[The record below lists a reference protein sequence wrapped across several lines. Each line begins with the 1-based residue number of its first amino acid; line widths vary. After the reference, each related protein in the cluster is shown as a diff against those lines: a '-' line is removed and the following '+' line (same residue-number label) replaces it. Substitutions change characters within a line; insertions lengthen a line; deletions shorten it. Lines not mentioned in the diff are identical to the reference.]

1 MRNNFTFLSASR
13 NTLLGFITVST
24 VALGPLSGCSRH
36 PDLVGIYSLPSS
48 LSDGQWS
55 MESVL
60 ELRDDGSAVV
70 QGITFH
76 SPDGSELSSEVVMSG
91 EGKWWV
97 EENKVIYEGAIE
109 TDLTLGDM
117 DHQGSEPMRIVF
129 TMGSNGDLLLLSRDA
144 ESDSVRYVKER

>member
-1 MRNNFTFLSASR
+1 
-13 NTLLGFITVST
+13 
-24 VALGPLSGCSRH
+24 
-36 PDLVGIYSLPSS
+36 
-48 LSDGQWS
+48 